1 LVDLTHLIA
10 HEMRTPL
17 TRILTSIL
25 LLRDY
30 RDRMSSDRQDAHF
43 DQIEAEVRSITQF
56 LDDILEMARIEASGV
71 PIRDEIVDI
80 TDMLANLIA
89 RTAAQYSAVRV
100 RVVGCDYPLI
110 GRTNFHLL
118 DRIFGNLISNAFKYT
133 PAGGEVAV
141 SVTGIGERLTL
152 SIRDTGIGIPLADQ
166 ARLFEP
172 FHRANN
178 ARAIKGTGL
187 GLYIVKRAVVLL
199 GGQIEIESVEGRGT
213 TFLVSLPFQREAAN
227 AKV

>member
-1 LVDLTHLIA
+1 
-10 HEMRTPL
+10 MRTPL
-17 TRILTSIL
+17 TRILTSVL

-30 RDRMSSDRQDAHF
+30 RDRMPPERQNGHF
-43 DQIEAEVRSITQF
+43 DQIEAEIRSITQF

-71 PIRDEIVDI
+71 PIRDETVDI
-80 TDMLANLIA
+80 SELLTNLTS
-89 RTAAQYSAVRV
+89 RNAAQYSAVRL

-133 PAGGEVAV
+133 PAEGEVSV
-141 SVTGIGERLTL
+141 SLTSLGERMTLTV
-152 SIRDTGIGIPLADQ
+152 RDTGIGIPVADH

-178 ARAIKGTGL
+178 ARGIKGTGL

-199 GGQIEIESVEGRGT
+199 DGQIEIESAEGRGT
-213 TFLVSLPFQREAAN
+213 TFLVSLPFQRESTQASTA
-227 AKV
+227 

>member
-1 LVDLTHLIA
+1 
-10 HEMRTPL
+10 
-17 TRILTSIL
+17 
-25 LLRDY
+25 
-30 RDRMSSDRQDAHF
+30 MSSDRQDAHF